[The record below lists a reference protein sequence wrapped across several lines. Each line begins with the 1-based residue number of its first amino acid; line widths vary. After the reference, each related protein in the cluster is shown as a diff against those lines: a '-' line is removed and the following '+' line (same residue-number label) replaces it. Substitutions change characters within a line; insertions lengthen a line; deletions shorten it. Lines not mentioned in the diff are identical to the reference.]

1 MRLLVSGTTRTMREL
16 APHWPDHLGTL
27 LTPDAGNGV
36 ESAISIGLPWAADNS
51 CFKGLDANS
60 FRKMIAKIA
69 GAPRCLFLCVPDVV
83 ADSATTLDRFHK
95 WKGEVASTAL
105 PVAFVGQ
112 DGIETRAIP
121 WNEFDA
127 WFIGGSTRFKLSQAS
142 ADLAAEAKRRGKHVH
157 MGRVNSPR
165 RLRAAY
171 QMGCD
176 SVDGSSMSRFG
187 DVHIARFARFVRSLE
202 MQPTLMDADTSYG

>member
-1 MRLLVSGTTRTMREL
+1 MREI
-16 APHWPDHLGTL
+16 APRWPLHLGSL

-36 ESAISIGLPWAADNS
+36 DSALSIGLPWAADNS
-51 CFKGLDANS
+51 CFNGLDADS
-60 FRKMIAKIA
+60 FRRMLAKIA
-69 GAPRCLFLCVPDVV
+69 GVPRCLFLCVPDVV
-83 ADSATTLDRFHK
+83 ADSATTLDRFHE
-95 WKGEVASTAL
+95 WKGEVASTGL

-112 DGIETRAIP
+112 DGIEQRPIP

-142 ADLAAEAKRRGKHVH
+142 ADLAAEAKRRGKHIH
-157 MGRVNSPR
+157 MGRVNSLR

-187 DVHIARFARFVRSLE
+187 DAYIERFARFVRRLE
-202 MQPTLMDADTSYG
+202 TQQTLWG